1 MKKIFLI
8 LCVFTCL
15 YEHTYAQR
23 YLPGEQG
30 IQLTIGTVNGIS
42 PQRAFYGGMALS
54 IYTQNDSRWIFG
66 AEFLQKKLDYKQIQI
81 PVAQFTGEGGYYYSF
96 LSDPSKT
103 FLLSIGASGLTG
115 YETSNWGNK
124 TLFDGATLTNKDAF
138 VYGGAVTLEL
148 EIFITDRIILLVNAR
163 ERILWGSSI
172 GKYSTQLG
180 TGVKI
185 IIN

>member
-1 MKKIFLI
+1 MKRTFLI
-8 LCVFTCL
+8 VFL
-15 YEHTYAQR
+15 FGFLFEHTNAQR
-23 YLPGEQG
+23 YLPGQQG
-30 IQLTIGTVNGIS
+30 VQFTIGTVNGIS

-66 AEFLQKKLDYKQIQI
+66 AEFLQKQLDYEQIQI

-96 LSDPSKT
+96 LADPSKT
-103 FLLSIGASGLTG
+103 FLLSIGASGLAG

-124 TLFDGATLTNKDAF
+124 TLFDGATLINKDAL

-148 EIFITDRIILLVNAR
+148 ETFITDRIILLVNAR
-163 ERILWGSSI
+163 ERILWGSSV
-172 GKYSTQLG
+172 GKFSTQLG
-180 TGVKI
+180 IGIKI